1 VDQRPAVL
9 LQRDRI
15 KSLVLSVGI
24 LAAAHCAAGDMRKCV
39 GADGKVSY
47 IDVPC
52 PSAAK
57 PARIQPP
64 DSQSPAAI
72 TFGPWV
78 QFFEVEGNEYEAL
91 LTSLSRRGPH
101 GHHAMAT
108 WSISYFFQ
116 PVRSKGGC
124 TPSKF
129 EAKLEAK
136 ILMPRWTRRDGAS
149 ADLIARWQRYETG
162 LIAHEEAHLDHG
174 RALVR
179 ALNRE
184 MQTFPPTKYCK
195 ELDKAVDAY
204 IDERE
209 KVYRKLDEEY
219 DESTDHGL
227 KLHIPAL

>member
-1 VDQRPAVL
+1 LTRVHS
-9 LQRDRI
+9 
-15 KSLVLSVGI
+15 SLFFAGL
-24 LAAAHCAAGDMRKCV
+24 LAAAQCAAGDLRKCV
-39 GADGKVSY
+39 GPDGKVPY
-47 IDVPC
+47 IDAPC

-64 DSQSPAAI
+64 ESQSPAAT

-78 QFFEVEGNEYEAL
+78 QFFEVEGNKYEAL

-108 WSISYFFQ
+108 WSIYYSYL
-116 PVRSKGGC
+116 PVGGKGGC
-124 TPSKF
+124 TVSKF
-129 EAKLEAK
+129 EAKLEAG

-149 ADLIARWQRYETG
+149 ADLIARWQRYEAG

-179 ALNRE
+179 ALNSE
-184 MQTFPPTKYCK
+184 MQSFPPTKYCK
-195 ELDKAVDAY
+195 DIYKAVDAY
-204 IDERE
+204 FDVRE